1 MEWWQEISG
10 WFSANEELLFWIGI
24 GSAIML
30 VASIAA
36 LPWLVSRIPEDYFDH
51 TKEPTV
57 APLKGHP
64 AARFLVHLVRN
75 LIGLVLIIAGILML
89 FLPGQGLL
97 TLLLGIMMTHFPGK
111 YHVEQ
116 WFIRQPGILTAI
128 NWFRE
133 KGGTAPLIVKEIHDN

>member
-1 MEWWQEISG
+1 MEWWQSLSG
-10 WFSANEELLFWIGI
+10 WFSANEEMLFWLGI

-36 LPWLVSRIPEDYFDH
+36 LPWLVSRIPRDYFDH

-57 APLKGHP
+57 APLRGHP
-64 AARFLVHLVRN
+64 VARLLIHIVRN
-75 LIGLVLIIAGILML
+75 VVGVFLIIAGILML

-116 WFIRQPGILTAI
+116 WFIRQPGILAAI

-133 KGGTAPLIVKEIHDN
+133 KGSAPPLTIGEQP

>member
-1 MEWWQEISG
+1 MEWWQTLTH
-10 WFSANEELLFWIGI
+10 WFSANEEMLFWLGI

-36 LPWLVSRIPEDYFDH
+36 LPWLVSRIPQDYFDH
-51 TKEPTV
+51 TREPTV

-64 AARFLVHLVRN
+64 VARLLIHLVRN
-75 LIGLVLIIAGILML
+75 VVGVFLIVAGILML

-116 WFIRQPGILTAI
+116 WVIRQPGILTAI

-133 KGGTAPLIVKEIHDN
+133 KGNAPPLVLGEQ

>member
-1 MEWWQEISG
+1 MIEWWQLLSR
-10 WFSANEELLFWIGI
+10 WFSTNEEMLFWLGI
-24 GSAIML
+24 GSAVML

-36 LPWLVSRIPEDYFDH
+36 LPWLVGRIPQDYFDH
-51 TKEPTV
+51 TREPTA

-64 AARFLVHLVRN
+64 VIRLLIHLARNVV
-75 LIGLVLIIAGILML
+75 GLFLIIAGILML

-133 KGGTAPLIVKEIHDN
+133 KGNALPLTIGERQ